1 MAKSRTLALIKP
13 DAVERRL
20 TGPLIQMI
28 EDAGFTI
35 VAMKKVWLS
44 KEDAQA
50 FYAVHRERPFFDS
63 LTSYISSGP
72 AVVMVVEKDGAI
84 EDFRS
89 LMGSTDPAQ
98 AAPGTIRAR
107 WGQSVERNVIHGSDG
122 PETAAWEVAF
132 FFSELE
138 LRGKA
143 R

>member
-72 AVVMVVEKDGAI
+72 AVAMVVEKDGAI

-138 LRGKA
+138 LRGRA